1 MNRYDKKKI
10 KEEFVLSE
18 IKENKMGTAPVFKL
32 IMTMALPAIFSM
44 LIQSLYNVVDSIFVA
59 KISKDAL
66 TAVSVAYPMQMLI
79 IAFAVGTG
87 VGVNSLM
94 SRRLGEKKTEEASS
108 VAAHGMVLS
117 VITWMIFAV
126 VGVFFSRSFI
136 SMSAG
141 NESNAM
147 DIIKMGTE
155 YLFIVQVLSIFCF
168 FVCVAEKTVQATGNM
183 IHPMIC
189 QLIGAVVNIIF
200 DPICIFLLDMGV
212 IGAAVATVFGQFC
225 SFVYVLYIYKYKT
238 FNVKITLK
246 NFKFRSNIIKQI
258 YVVGLPAILMQ
269 SIASVLTTCLNMIL
283 AALSTTAVAVLGIY
297 FKLQSFVFMPVFGLN
312 QGLMP
317 VMGYNYGACNKKRLL
332 DAYKYGCIIAL
343 VIMGI
348 GMMIFMLLPE
358 YLMKV
363 FDADEEMLG
372 MGVTAMRILSM
383 SFLPAALGIISST
396 LFQATG
402 KGMYSLIVSA
412 LRQLVVILPVAYVFA
427 MIYKDPNMV
436 WWAYP
441 ISEAVALTVCFVL
454 VVRLYKRNI
463 RHLDEQRRI

>member
-1 MNRYDKKKI
+1 M
-10 KEEFVLSE
+10 SE
-18 IKENKMGTAPVFKL
+18 IRENKMGTAPVFKL

-44 LIQSLYNVVDSIFVA
+44 LVQSLYNVVDSIFVA
-59 KISKDAL
+59 KLSKDAL

-94 SRRLGEKKTEEASS
+94 SRRLGEKKNDEASS
-108 VAAHGMVLS
+108 VAAHGIVLS
-117 VITWMIFAV
+117 IITWALFAIA
-126 VGVFFSRSFI
+126 GIFFSESFI
-136 SMSAG
+136 AMSAG
-141 NESNAM
+141 NESNAP
-147 DIIKMGTE
+147 DIIRMGTE
-155 YLFIVQVLSIFCF
+155 YLSIVQIVSIFCF

-183 IHPMIC
+183 IYPMIC

-212 IGAAVATVFGQFC
+212 RGAAVATVFGQFC

-246 NFKFRSNIIKQI
+246 KFRFKLNIIKEI

-332 DAYKYGCIIAL
+332 DAYKYGCLIAL
-343 VIMGI
+343 VIMGA
-348 GMMIFMLLPE
+348 GVLIFMLCPGL
-358 YLMKV
+358 LMQV
-363 FDADEEMLG
+363 FDADEEMMR
-372 MGVTAMRILSM
+372 MGVSAMRILSL

-412 LRQLVVILPVAYVFA
+412 LRQLVVILPAAYAFA
-427 MIYKDPNMV
+427 AIYKDPNMV

-441 ISEAVALTVCFVL
+441 ISEIAALTVCAVL
-454 VVRLYKRNI
+454 VIRLYKKNI
-463 RHLDEQRRI
+463 RHLDEQRRV